1 MPEHRDF
8 AYIRS
13 FGSLL
18 LSFRIFIKK
27 INIQRT
33 LCWVDKLNVARKT
46 SVVPL
51 ESESLN
57 FKGRPICNNQCLLQY
72 KFVRENPRGIFA
84 DSKYVSTV
92 NKREKKLKERVNL
105 TLLYVPLVF
114 PKTLFI
120 FHFFTIVYISHTFW
134 YAFYAQFYSPH
145 APRAFQNVNKTDRN
159 WRTKQLTWQD
169 TTLGSCCCRRCTV
182 PSWLGIKLEKKAF
195 VLRFSRVYLSKWVT

>member
-18 LSFRIFIKK
+18 LSFRIIIKK

-33 LCWVDKLNVARKT
+33 LCWVDKLNFARKT

-57 FKGRPICNNQCLLQY
+57 FKGRPICNNQCVLQY

-84 DSKYVSTV
+84 DSKYKQ
-92 NKREKKLKERVNL
+92 KREEFKKRVNL
-105 TLLYVPLVF
+105 TLLYVSIGISTFLPSYIEA
-114 PKTLFI
+114 TLSGTLLMLNFI
-120 FHFFTIVYISHTFW
+120 VHTRQELF
-134 YAFYAQFYSPH
+134 
-145 APRAFQNVNKTDRN
+145 KM
-159 WRTKQLTWQD
+159 
-169 TTLGSCCCRRCTV
+169 
-182 PSWLGIKLEKKAF
+182 
-195 VLRFSRVYLSKWVT
+195 